1 MASGCTVWIVL
12 LLGAVTISTVCCDIG
27 TPCKVLCPDD
37 TEMITC
43 ERKTETFKCCGP
55 CREATCD
62 DRTTHQE
69 CKGGCKAGCF
79 CRDGYVRSHD
89 GGPCVPVDSCKNE

>member
-37 TEMITC
+37 TEMKKRRVMIGL
-43 ERKTETFKCCGP
+43 RI
-55 CREATCD
+55 
-62 DRTTHQE
+62 
-69 CKGGCKAGCF
+69 
-79 CRDGYVRSHD
+79 
-89 GGPCVPVDSCKNE
+89 KNVKEDVKRVASAEMA